1 MLLSCRAKRFFL
13 KSIIIISCGI
23 LLIIQQQITWAND
36 RQTIIMEGIKNKYTH
51 LSGISISYTREI
63 ISSTMSM
70 LGNQLNGDFASGII
84 YLKPPAFLK
93 LEQKSP
99 RQEIIITDGMVIWW
113 YIPED
118 KCAYKYPARKYS
130 RELGLLSDIFCRFST
145 LENSFDIKLSG
156 TDQGENKIELTP
168 NPPWQEIEKI
178 IITVTDRYVIRKI
191 DIHNTFGSITSFK
204 LKDLNEIKVFNK
216 DFFYFTPPKG
226 IKIIETLK

>member
-1 MLLSCRAKRFFL
+1 MLLHCLDKRFFL
-13 KSIIIISCGI
+13 TSIIIASCCI
-23 LLIIQQQITWAND
+23 ILIIQQQITWAND

-70 LGNQLNGDFASGII
+70 LGNQIKGDFASGII

-99 RQEIIITDGMVIWW
+99 RQEIIITDGMAIWW

-130 RELGLLSDIFCRFST
+130 KELSLLSDIFCRFST
-145 LENSFDIKLSG
+145 LENDFNIKLLG
-156 TDQGENKIELTP
+156 THQGKDKVELTP

-178 IITVTDRYVIRKI
+178 IITVTGRDVIRKI

-204 LKDLNEIKVFNK
+204 LKDLNGIKAFNK
-216 DFFYFTPPKG
+216 NFFYFTPPKG
-226 IKIIETLK
+226 IKIIETLE